1 MRTITNQSELAEL
14 LFEELEMSEPKQ
26 EVNPS
31 FLLRIG
37 GICHGLIYGGLAGEP
52 EYLSDMFAVHS
63 EGRSPT
69 RCGTKLVAFAQSLA
83 INGCFDPA
91 RVWSVSSLIEQMM
104 VALDTQDLR
113 EMQDHETGEC
123 YVTCAPEFAMRRGVT
138 VRVEL
143 SQNP

>member
-1 MRTITNQSELAEL
+1 MRTITDQSELVEL
-14 LFEELEMSEPKQ
+14 LFEELERSEPKQ

-63 EGRSPT
+63 EDRSLTWCGR
-69 RCGTKLVAFAQSLA
+69 KLVAFAQSLA
-83 INGCFDPA
+83 AKGCFDPA

-104 VALDTQDLR
+104 VALDTQDLLV
-113 EMQDHETGEC
+113 MQDHETGEC
-123 YVTCAPEFAMRRGVT
+123 YLTCTPEFAMRRGVT
-138 VRVEL
+138 VRVKL
-143 SQNP
+143 SQKP